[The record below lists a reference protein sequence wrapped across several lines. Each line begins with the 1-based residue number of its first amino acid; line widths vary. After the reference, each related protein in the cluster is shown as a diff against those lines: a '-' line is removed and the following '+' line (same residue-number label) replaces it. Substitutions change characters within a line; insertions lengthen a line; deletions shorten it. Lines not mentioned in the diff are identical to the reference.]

1 MLQWIKKTADKCRTN
16 AQKLSK
22 KALWS
27 EFIQAYETAYDI
39 AIKNRD
45 ARVKRKVTSTD
56 KFKSNN

>member
-45 ARVKRKVTSTD
+45 ARVNVK
-56 KFKSNN
+56 